1 MSKESGIAVIGLT
14 GQSGAGKTT
23 VCKVFEENGFAIINA
38 DKIAREVMYKDSPC
52 LKELTECFGEEI
64 LTDEGELDRHGLG
77 DIVFKN
83 SEKLAQLNAI
93 SYPYIT
99 QEILEKIK
107 YYASMDEKFVL
118 LDAPTLFESRADD
131 YCDLIISVTA
141 SEKIRAARIAQR
153 DGITAEQ
160 IKDRFSSQHTE
171 HFFVNHSDFIIKND
185 KSVDL
190 LIEKAH
196 EVADKVKEY
205 FTNEETV

>member
-1 MSKESGIAVIGLT
+1 
-14 GQSGAGKTT
+14 
-23 VCKVFEENGFAIINA
+23 
-38 DKIAREVMYKDSPC
+38 
-52 LKELTECFGEEI
+52 
-64 LTDEGELDRHGLG
+64 
-77 DIVFKN
+77 
-83 SEKLAQLNAI
+83 
-93 SYPYIT
+93 
-99 QEILEKIK
+99 
-107 YYASMDEKFVL
+107 MDEKFVL